1 MHGTLIFQVYHMI
14 KSIQSCH
21 GHKNWWCRPN
31 IVSKGWCSWRKGQI
45 SRVSRAPVGR
55 LEGGRYHSGLLA
67 NSNQYV
73 HPLYPVAGTDRR
85 SAYIQY
91 FKIDWALVKSNQLTG
106 WLADTSTFACL
117 FEWHSEYWLLSKF
130 IKVWLK
136 CPKHSPIGCIIL
148 KAAHPLSRSGLTTW
162 PMSA

>member
-1 MHGTLIFQVYHMI
+1 MHGTLYFPSLSHDQINPVMSWPQI
-14 KSIQSCH
+14 
-21 GHKNWWCRPN
+21 WWCRPN
-31 IVSKGWCSWRKGQI
+31 IVSKGWYSWRKGQI

-73 HPLYPVAGTDRR
+73 HPLYPVAGTDRW

-136 CPKHSPIGCIIL
+136 CPKHSPIGCIIR
-148 KAAHPLSRSGLTTW
+148 APAFRSGLTTW